1 MVFIQILYRHPWNPI
16 PFFFCTRGKCAHKR
30 EQTFRFCNELRDL
43 NVRSVVCCLSLC
55 FRFVIKCKRLNLIQF
70 DFHNDNA
77 VSSES
82 DCFKLKA
89 INDLCVPSSP
99 IDEFKITC
107 FVVAVFFLVS
117 MDSLHSIFKDFN
129 RRRRK
134 NTKN

>member
-1 MVFIQILYRHPWNPI
+1 MESNSI
-16 PFFFCTRGKCAHKR
+16 FFCTRGKCAHKR